1 MNKKAYIEHFSRVY
15 GVETDEATTT
25 RMDKNT
31 AVRVLVKTAA
41 DRPLWDKFKE
51 FYDNNKDTFRDAAIG
66 GVGGLLVGSLLGK
79 EHRARSGLFGALLAA
94 TVAGG
99 GRYAYDEFLKK
110 NVYGESRHAF
120 NNRVKDYMEQM
131 KRYQIG
137 IGAKPEPFFR
147 FHPGIS
153 PAEAAKMQGP
163 VRPSLLQTAKDNE
176 PQIPVLGLKEG
187 GAIVPF
193 LSPSTPLP
201 SK

>member
-1 MNKKAYIEHFSRVY
+1 MNKKAYIEHFSHVY
-15 GVETDEATTT
+15 GVETNEATTT

-41 DRPLWDKFKE
+41 DRSFLDKFKE
-51 FYDNNKDTFRDAAIG
+51 FYGNNKDTFRNAAIG

-79 EHRARSGLFGALLAA
+79 GHRARSGLLGALLGA
-94 TVAGG
+94 TAAGG
-99 GRYAYDEFLKK
+99 GRYVYDEFLKK
-110 NVYGESRHAF
+110 NTFGESRHAF

-131 KRYQIG
+131 KRYQTG
-137 IGAKPEPFFR
+137 IGAKPEPFR

-153 PAEAAKMQGP
+153 PAEAAKLQGP

-176 PQIPVLGLKEG
+176 LQIPVLGLKGE
-187 GAIVPF
+187 GAIVPSP
-193 LSPSTPLP
+193 SPSTPLS

>member
-15 GVETDEATTT
+15 GVETNEATTT
-25 RMDKNT
+25 RVDKNT

-41 DRPLWDKFKE
+41 DRSLLDKFKE
-51 FYDNNKDTFRDAAIG
+51 FYGNNKNTFRDAAIG
-66 GVGGLLVGSLLGK
+66 GVSGLLVGSLFGK
-79 EHRARSGLFGALLAA
+79 GHRARSGLLGALLGA
-94 TVAGG
+94 TAAGG

-110 NVYGESRHAF
+110 NTFGESRHAF

-131 KRYQIG
+131 KRYQTG
-137 IGAKPEPFFR
+137 IGAKPEPFR

-153 PAEAAKMQGP
+153 PAEAAKLQGT
-163 VRPSLLQTAKDNE
+163 VRPSLLQAAENNE
-176 PQIPVLGLKEG
+176 PQIPVLGLKGG

-193 LSPSTPLP
+193 PSPSTPLS

>member
-15 GVETDEATTT
+15 GVETNEATTT
-25 RMDKNT
+25 RVDKNT

-41 DRPLWDKFKE
+41 GRSLLDKFKE
-51 FYDNNKDTFRDAAIG
+51 FYGNNKDTFRDAAIG
-66 GVGGLLVGSLLGK
+66 GVGGLLAGSLLGK
-79 EHRARSGLFGALLAA
+79 EHRARSGLLGALLGA

-120 NNRVKDYMEQM
+120 NKRVKDYTEIM
-131 KRYQIG
+131 KRYQTG
-137 IGAKPEPFFR
+137 IGAKPEPFM

-153 PAEAAKMQGP
+153 PAEAAKLQGP
-163 VRPSLLQTAKDNE
+163 VRPSLLQAAENNE
-176 PQIPVLGLKEG
+176 PQIPVLGLKGG

-193 LSPSTPLP
+193 PSPSTPLS

>member
-15 GVETDEATTT
+15 GVETNEATTT
-25 RMDKNT
+25 RVDKNT
-31 AVRVLVKTAA
+31 AARVLVKTAS
-41 DRPLWDKFKE
+41 LLDKFKE
-51 FYDNNKDTFRDAAIG
+51 FYGNNKDTFRDAAIG
-66 GVGGLLVGSLLGK
+66 GVGGLLAGSLLGK
-79 EHRARSGLFGALLAA
+79 KHRARSGLLGALLGA

-120 NNRVKDYMEQM
+120 NKRVKDYMEQM
-131 KRYQIG
+131 KRYQTG
-137 IGAKPEPFFR
+137 IGAKPEPFR

-153 PAEAAKMQGP
+153 PAEAAKLQGP
-163 VRPSLLQTAKDNE
+163 VRPSLLQAAENNE
-176 PQIPVLGLKEG
+176 PQIPGLGLKGG

-193 LSPSTPLP
+193 PSLGTPLS

>member
-15 GVETDEATTT
+15 GVETNEATTT
-25 RMDKNT
+25 CMDKNT

-41 DRPLWDKFKE
+41 DRSLLDKFKE
-51 FYDNNKDTFRDAAIG
+51 FYGNNKDTFHDAAIG
-66 GVGGLLVGSLLGK
+66 GVSGLLVGSLLGK
-79 EHRARSGLFGALLAA
+79 EHRARSGLLGALLGA

-131 KRYQIG
+131 KRYQTG
-137 IGAKPEPFFR
+137 IGAKPEPFR

-153 PAEAAKMQGP
+153 PAEAAKLQGP
-163 VRPSLLQTAKDNE
+163 VRPSLLQAAENNE
-176 PQIPVLGLKEG
+176 PQIPVLGLKG
-187 GAIVPF
+187 GGDIDAV
-193 LSPSTPLP
+193 SEPSTPLP

>member
-15 GVETDEATTT
+15 GVETNEATTT
-25 RMDKNT
+25 CMDKNT

-41 DRPLWDKFKE
+41 DRSLLDKFKE
-51 FYDNNKDTFRDAAIG
+51 FYGNNKDTFRDAAIG

-79 EHRARSGLFGALLAA
+79 EHRARSGLLGALLGA
-94 TVAGG
+94 TAAGG

-110 NVYGESRHAF
+110 NVFGESRHAF

-131 KRYQIG
+131 KRYQSG
-137 IGAKPEPFFR
+137 IGAKPEPFR

-153 PAEAAKMQGP
+153 PAEAAKLQGP

-193 LSPSTPLP
+193 PSPSTPLP

>member
-15 GVETDEATTT
+15 GVETNEATTT
-25 RMDKNT
+25 RVDKNT

-41 DRPLWDKFKE
+41 DRSLLDKFKE
-51 FYDNNKDTFRDAAIG
+51 FYGNNKDTFRDAAIG

-79 EHRARSGLFGALLAA
+79 EHRARSGLLGALLGA
-94 TVAGG
+94 TAAGG

-110 NVYGESRHAF
+110 NVFGESRHAF

-131 KRYQIG
+131 KRYQSG
-137 IGAKPEPFFR
+137 IGAKPEPFR
-147 FHPGIS
+147 FHP
-153 PAEAAKMQGP
+153 EAAKLQGP

-176 PQIPVLGLKEG
+176 PQIPVLGLKGG

-193 LSPSTPLP
+193 PSPSTPLP

>member
-15 GVETDEATTT
+15 GVETNEATTT
-25 RMDKNT
+25 RVDKNT

-41 DRPLWDKFKE
+41 DRSLLDKFKE
-51 FYDNNKDTFRDAAIG
+51 FYGNNKDTFRDAAIG
-66 GVGGLLVGSLLGK
+66 GASGLLVGSLLGK
-79 EHRARSGLFGALLAA
+79 GHRARSGLLGALLGA

-131 KRYQIG
+131 KRYQTG
-137 IGAKPEPFFR
+137 IGAKPEPFR

-153 PAEAAKMQGP
+153 PAEAAKLQGP

-176 PQIPVLGLKEG
+176 PQIPVLGLKGE
-187 GAIVPF
+187 AP
-193 LSPSTPLP
+193 
-201 SK
+201 

>member
-15 GVETDEATTT
+15 GVETNEATTT
-25 RMDKNT
+25 RVDKNT

-41 DRPLWDKFKE
+41 DRSLLDKFKE

-79 EHRARSGLFGALLAA
+79 EHRARSGLLGALLGA

-110 NVYGESRHAF
+110 DVFGESRHAF
-120 NNRVKDYMEQM
+120 NSRVKDYTEQM
-131 KRYQIG
+131 KRYQFG
-137 IGAKPEPFFR
+137 IGAKPEPFR

-153 PAEAAKMQGP
+153 PAEAAKLQGP
-163 VRPSLLQTAKDNE
+163 VRPSLLQKAKDNE
-176 PQIPVLGLKEG
+176 PHIPVLGLKGG

-193 LSPSTPLP
+193 PSLSTPLP